1 MTIRPELAGDYEAI
15 ARVVEAAFGRA
26 EEARLVERIRA
37 SEQYVP
43 ELSLVAEEDGELV
56 GHVMFSYVTL
66 IGDDEERLVLELAPL
81 AVTPE
86 RQNDGIGSSLVRA
99 GLELADARGEPLV
112 AVLGHPSY
120 YPRFGFEPASEY
132 GIEPPSPELA
142 PAFMIARLSTHD
154 ESYRGRVVF
163 SPAFDGT

>member
-1 MTIRPELAGDYEAI
+1 MTIRPERAEDVEAI

-26 EEARLVERIRA
+26 VEARLVERIRA

-43 ELSLVAEEDGELV
+43 ELSLVAEEDGEVV

-66 IGDDEERLVLELAPL
+66 IGNGEEWPVLQLAPL

-86 RQNDGIGSSLVRA
+86 RQSAGIGGALVRA

-112 AVLGHPSY
+112 ALLGHPTY
-120 YPRFGFEPASEY
+120 YPRFGFEPASEH
-132 GIEPPSPELA
+132 GIEPPDRRQR
-142 PAFMIARLSTHD
+142 PAFMIARLSKYD
-154 ESYRGRVVF
+154 ERLRGRIAF